1 MPPKRRAPTRKPA
14 KAQAQPLVDE
24 ESTSEDEYLDCERQ
38 RKRPRVGGNPRIDNH
53 QNVAQY
59 QPAAYQPQVHE
70 PLSMREA
77 QNVKFKATLRA
88 CETRERFHRE
98 QWEQSTRDAN
108 ECFQQYIREVEM
120 NQAPAAQIQQIAGSL
135 NHVEQAMTMIFML
148 LIFSV
153 ANSSGGTS
161 RIIADESCTT
171 RCYVESIKALV
182 TLWFVFTLAY
192 RLRSHL
198 QVVRDY
204 WW

>member
-1 MPPKRRAPTRKPA
+1 
-14 KAQAQPLVDE
+14 
-24 ESTSEDEYLDCERQ
+24 
-38 RKRPRVGGNPRIDNH
+38 
-53 QNVAQY
+53 
-59 QPAAYQPQVHE
+59 
-70 PLSMREA
+70 
-77 QNVKFKATLRA
+77 
-88 CETRERFHRE
+88 
-98 QWEQSTRDAN
+98 
-108 ECFQQYIREVEM
+108 M